1 MTNIFSLWAKIPLF
15 VRIIIALVLGL
26 TAGLFL
32 NQMLPSDR
40 DKQAANL
47 KEVSTL
53 ILTLLKMLATPLI
66 LLAILNA
73 ILKAAVD
80 GKVARKLAFYLLTN
94 TMAAICIG
102 LLVANVVRPGTW
114 GAPLPAPTAE
124 LSTQAAEKKAYNPV
138 EDIES
143 KIPTNIIKPLY
154 DDNVIAIIILGLMF
168 GIALRQVREQQL
180 AKGETG
186 YLAVENFLDT
196 LFSAVMIALHWII
209 QLVPIAVF
217 CVVASVIGKNG
228 ITAFH
233 SLFGFIVAVLLALF
247 LQACFYLTRVRLS
260 TWVSPLR
267 LLRGGKD
274 ALLTAFSTASSTAT
288 MPLTYQALKDPAR
301 VGLRERSASL
311 GALVGSNFNNDGTAL
326 YEAMAPLFIAQAIPG
341 LALSFPQQI
350 VVAFM
355 AVIASVGAAGIP
367 EAGLVTMLLVFKSVN
382 LPVEYVLLL
391 LPVDWFLDRVRT
403 AINVMGDMTVSCLID
418 GKTPPE
424 AGEEIGPVAAIAEAE
439 PEGLR

>member
-1 MTNIFSLWAKIPLF
+1 MGNILSLWTKTPLF
-15 VRIIIALVLGL
+15 VRIIIALLLGLVAGFVLGMRAVDL
-26 TAGLFL
+26 
-32 NQMLPSDR
+32 
-40 DKQAANL
+40 KQ
-47 KEVSTL
+47 VSST

-73 ILKAAVD
+73 IIKAAVD
-80 GKVARKLAFYLLTN
+80 AKVARKLAFFLLTN

-114 GAPLPAPTAE
+114 GGTSLPSPTAQIT
-124 LSTQAAEKKAYNPV
+124 TQVGEKEPYDPV
-138 EDIES
+138 KDIIA
-143 KIPTNIIKPLY
+143 KIPTNVIKPLY
-154 DDNVIAIIILGLMF
+154 DDNVIAVIILALTF

-180 AKGETG
+180 ARGENG

-196 LFSAVMIALHWII
+196 MFSAIMTALHWVI

-217 CVVASVIGKNG
+217 CVVASVVGEHG
-228 ITAFH
+228 LSAFQ
-233 SLFGFIVAVLLALF
+233 SLVGFIFAVFLALF
-247 LQACFYLTRVRLS
+247 LQMCFYLTRVRLGS
-260 TWVSPLR
+260 WVSPLR

-288 MPLTYQALKDPAR
+288 MPLTYAALKDPAR
-301 VGLRERSASL
+301 IGVRERSASL
-311 GALVGSNFNNDGTAL
+311 GALVGGNFNNDGTAL

-350 VVAFM
+350 IVAFM
-355 AVIASVGAAGIP
+355 AVVASVGAAGIP

-382 LPVEYVLLL
+382 LPLEYVLLL
-391 LPVDWFLDRVRT
+391 LPVDWFLDRART
-403 AINVMGDMTVSCLID
+403 AINVMGDMTVASLID

-424 AGEEIGPVAAIAEAE
+424 PVLEGVTTVSLTEAE
-439 PEGLR
+439 TLR

>member
-1 MTNIFSLWAKIPLF
+1 VTNFFSLWQKTPLF
-15 VRIIIALVLGL
+15 VRIIFALILGL
-26 TAGLFL
+26 ITGFAVGA
-32 NQMLPSDR
+32 
-40 DKQAANL
+40 KATGL
-47 KEVSTL
+47 KEISGL

-80 GKVARKLAFYLLTN
+80 GKVARKLAFFLFTN

-102 LLVANVVRPGTW
+102 LLVANIVRPGTW
-114 GAPLPAPTAE
+114 GASLPAPTAQVATE
-124 LSTQAAEKKAYNPV
+124 AAEKKPYDPV
-138 EDIES
+138 EDIKT

-154 DDNVIAIIILGLMF
+154 DDNVIAVIILGLMF
-168 GIALRQVREQQL
+168 GIALRHVREEQL
-180 AKGETG
+180 AKGENG

-196 LFSAVMIALHWII
+196 IFSAIMVALHWVI

-217 CVVASVIGKNG
+217 CVVASVIGQHG
-228 ITAFH
+228 ISAFH

-247 LQACFYLTRVRLS
+247 LQACFYLTRVRLGS
-260 TWVSPLR
+260 WVSPLQ

-301 VGLRERSASL
+301 IGVRERSASL
-311 GALVGSNFNNDGTAL
+311 GALVGGNFNNDGTAL
-326 YEAMAPLFIAQAIPG
+326 YEAMAPLFIAQAVPG
-341 LALSFPQQI
+341 LSLSFPQQI
-350 VVAFM
+350 IVAFM

-382 LPVEYVLLL
+382 LPIEYVLLL
-391 LPVDWFLDRVRT
+391 LPVDWFLDRART
-403 AINVMGDMTVSCLID
+403 AINVMGDMTVACLID

-424 AGEEIGPVAAIAEAE
+424 PGAEEAAALAETGAV
-439 PEGLR
+439 R